1 MKGHDMD
8 KKKIAKTAG
17 IALAASVAAGLAFAA
32 PSLAAQPK
40 ADTSISAE
48 QIGKKGHGKGK
59 GNSSHVAPKANDVH
73 VSQDITVSVPDD
85 GGTYKLLVTQ
95 VSTPAATNSTTSNSQ
110 ALGLDK
116 KKTIVVD
123 VTGTGSVTV
132 TVPGLHPGSYTAV
145 LVKVASTQD
154 VTVTAPATT
163 GTSN

>member
-1 MKGHDMD
+1 MD

-32 PSLAAQPK
+32 PSLAAQPQ

-59 GNSSHVAPKANDVH
+59 GHSATATPKSGEAH
-73 VSQDITVSVPDD
+73 VSQDITVTVPDD
-85 GGTYKLLVTQ
+85 GGTYKLVVTQ
-95 VSTPAATNSTTSNSQ
+95 VETAAATNSTTSNTQ
-110 ALGLDK
+110 AFGLDK
-116 KKTIVVD
+116 KKTIVVA

-132 TVPGLHPGSYTAV
+132 TVPNLHPGSYTAE
-145 LVKVASTQD
+145 LVKVSATQD